1 MTYEQQNRVDISAE
15 RQALLLDRME
25 ITDVLYHYGRAIDR
39 CSVDQTDETLA
50 LLAACL
56 TEDVVVDYGVGGI
69 HTGCENW
76 VHFVRQIAPRMGR
89 TLHLY
94 TNVLIVVD
102 GDQAHASCN
111 VQATHVWEDAT
122 GPRFLIAGGTF
133 EDDFRRT
140 PTGWRI
146 SNIVL
151 NAFFNNDPT
160 GKLGELFP
168 SPSSSN

>member
-1 MTYEQQNRVDISAE
+1 MTYEQQNRVDISPE
-15 RQALLLDRME
+15 RLALLLDRME
-25 ITDVLYHYGRAIDR
+25 ITDVLYRYGRAIDR

-50 LLAACL
+50 LFAACL
-56 TEDVVVDYGVGGI
+56 AEDVVVDYGVGGI
-69 HTGCENW
+69 HIGSENW
-76 VHFVRQIAPRMGR
+76 INFMRQTAPRMGR

-94 TNVLIVVD
+94 TNVLIIVN

-111 VQATHVWEDAT
+111 VQATHVWEGPI

-146 SNIVL
+146 SKIVL